1 MLPEERRRRILRA
14 LDGLPLV
21 RMTDLAGELGVS
33 LETVRRDVVALDRE
47 GVVRR
52 VYGGITRVKP
62 EAHEPPYERRR
73 NLNLLAKRAMAQL
86 AVSLLESG
94 GTLVMDVGTSVL
106 EVAAALPSD
115 FAGRVLTN
123 SLFVAQELA
132 SRPAVSVLVSGG
144 ELRAEDLALSGPV
157 TEAFFGS
164 FYADRAILGSGG
176 IDLAAGLTDYYPNEV
191 AVRQAILRH
200 AAEAYVL
207 ADSSKLGHIALQ
219 QVCALTEVTA
229 VITDD
234 RADPELVA
242 ELSQQGVRVLVAEID
257 DASGDSVGGDATA
270 LVVASAP
277 SAHRDRSA

>member
-52 VYGGITRVKP
+52 VYGGITRVQP
-62 EAHEPPYERRR
+62 DAHEPPYERRR
-73 NLNLLAKRAMAQL
+73 NLNLSAKRAMARL
-86 AVSLLESG
+86 AASLLDSG
-94 GTLVMDVGTSVL
+94 STLVMDVGTSVL
-106 EVAAALPSD
+106 EVAAALPPD

-132 SRPAVSVLVSGG
+132 SRPAVSVMVSGG

-176 IDLAAGLTDYYPNEV
+176 IDLAAGLTDYYPNEI

-207 ADSSKLGHIALQ
+207 ADSSKLGRIALQ
-219 QVCALTEVTA
+219 RVCALTEVTA

-234 RADPELVA
+234 GADPELVA
-242 ELSQQGVRVLVAEID
+242 ELTQQGVRVLVAEVGDQAGD
-257 DASGDSVGGDATA
+257 DAGGGTPSLAA
-270 LVVASAP
+270 AAAS
-277 SAHRDRSA
+277 SARRDRSA